1 MGIFRDMA
9 GIAAGAAGISARK
22 AKAKKVLDEHRQR
35 AQEELS
41 IHEAEFKEYIASER
55 TRYLSRK
62 EHYIVT
68 YMFTQMMLG
77 STMGQRDFSFL
88 DQMAQEYRS
97 GNVFRDNLKKVE
109 TEYYSFL
116 AQAFKDGEI
125 TASSMILVLKD
136 LLYFKEIRDEVQLII
151 ASESVLQDEMTAS
164 SSIFT
169 NCEDVESLIKA
180 IRDFNIIDCNPTI
193 GAFSDGVEALDNG
206 DYKSAVKHWLYG
218 SYSKE
223 DFGKIKLALLHFE
236 QDENQDIGA
245 VELYGVYTKLCRR
258 LFGISKVKVVDGE
271 EKVILYPSVDMVIAE
286 ELRHIHSGSADQ
298 YDETLQDWLSNC
310 GTRVDRNQ
318 LDVLQNV
325 FFHFGAFGQEQIVLE
340 YMVKNNMP
348 RTPDQEQRL
357 RLLKGNGAI
366 GAGSSSV
373 AFDTLDVQPREG
385 EYLYDHRFFTWKS
398 NEIQQYFTSISLKR
412 KCQKFPMVID
422 EWQKDVSLQG
432 IRWNDE
438 HISQLIRDGLIRNFG
453 DMYRVSI
460 VQAGAAIEG
469 WVDTLPTIHVQT
481 KDSFVRNSELS
492 FLISGEQI
500 TNSSIHLII
509 MVLLSPADANGQ
521 LLESDSLYKK
531 VVAIKE
537 NHNPRID
544 TFISTMKNILIT
556 ELENWINQFNND
568 QDIY

>member
-41 IHEAEFKEYIASER
+41 NHEAEFKEYLASER

-88 DQMAQEYRS
+88 DQMTQEYRS
-97 GNVFRDNLKKVE
+97 GNVFHDNLKKVE

-125 TASSMILVLKD
+125 TASSMILALKD

-169 NCEDVESLIKA
+169 DCEDVESLIKA

-223 DFGKIKLALLHFE
+223 DFVKIKLALLHFA

-357 RLLKGNGAI
+357 RLLKGNGVI

-373 AFDTLDVQPREG
+373 AFDTLDV
-385 EYLYDHRFFTWKS
+385 
-398 NEIQQYFTSISLKR
+398 
-412 KCQKFPMVID
+412 QKFPMVID